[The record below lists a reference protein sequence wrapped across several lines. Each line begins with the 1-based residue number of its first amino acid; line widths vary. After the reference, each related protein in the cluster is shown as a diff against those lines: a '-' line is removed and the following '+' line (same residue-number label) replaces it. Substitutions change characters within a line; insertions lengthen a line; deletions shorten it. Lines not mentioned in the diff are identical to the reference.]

1 MRGEHGAKEQ
11 RINEPTGLQVS
22 GTERLPAEQASKRAE
37 EALRRKTRQQEQLL
51 KIARHLTAS
60 LDVKEILTRI
70 GVGAKEILSAH
81 GCAIYLLEEDGRTLT
96 PVIAIEPPYEEE
108 ILLTPIDV
116 ETSFT
121 GQAVKA
127 RRGLIFN
134 DAGADPSGQQIPG
147 TPVEEEHVIV
157 APFVVGGQ
165 VLGAMCLNRV
175 GDLFSEKDL
184 ALAETLGT
192 YAAIALK
199 NAQTYQDLQHEVE
212 ERKRAEEALR
222 QRNRELAMLNRASQ
236 AFISSLD
243 LDQVLVTVLKEVR
256 RLLDVTGCSVWLV
269 DPATDEVVCRQVIGP
284 QSGVVR
290 GWRLAP
296 EEGLVG
302 WVARYNEILI
312 VPNARTDERHFNGV
326 DQQTGLNLHSIL
338 AIPLRVKQAVIGVL
352 EVVDTEA
359 GRFGARDV
367 VLVESLATTAAIAIE
382 HARLYEQARRD
393 AQTRAVLLH
402 EVNHRVKNNL
412 STIVGLLYAE
422 RRRARAEDQFAYQ
435 SITENLINRVQGLA
449 MVHSL
454 LSASEWAPLSLSELA
469 AQVVHSSLQT
479 LPCGKHVSIDV
490 APSPVL
496 VTPDQ
501 AHNLALVINELVTST
516 TKYALQERDT
526 AQITIRIRL
535 DDDTAARTVLFEFR
549 DNGPGYPE
557 EVLQLER
564 YGVGFDLIWNI
575 VHKGLRGELSLH
587 NDHGAVAVLQFRAE
601 VE

>member
-11 RINEPTGLQVS
+11 RVNEPTELQVS
-22 GTERLPAEQASKRAE
+22 GTERLPIRQAGKRAE
-37 EALRRKTRQQEQLL
+37 EALRGKTRQQEQLL

-60 LDVKEILTRI
+60 LDVKEVLTRI

-81 GCAIYLLEEDGRTLT
+81 GCAIYLLEDDGRTLA
-96 PVIAIEPPYEEE
+96 PVVAIEPPYEEE
-108 ILLTPIDV
+108 IPSTPIDV

-134 DAGADPSGQQIPG
+134 DARADPSGQQVPG
-147 TPVEEEHVIV
+147 TPVEEKVPVIV

-175 GDLFSEKDL
+175 GDIFSEKDL
-184 ALAETLGT
+184 ALAETLAT
-192 YAAIALK
+192 YVAIALK

-222 QRNRELAMLNRASQ
+222 QRNRELTTLNRANQ

-243 LDQVLVTVLKEVR
+243 LDQVLVTVLEEVR
-256 RLLDVTGCSVWLV
+256 RLLDVTGCSVWLIE
-269 DPATDEVVCRQVIGP
+269 PETDELVCRQVIGP

-312 VPNARTDERHFNGV
+312 VPNARTDERYFNGV

-367 VLVESLATTAAIAIE
+367 VLVESLATTAAVAIE
-382 HARLYEQARRD
+382 HARLYERARRD
-393 AQTRAVLLH
+393 AQTRA
-402 EVNHRVKNNL
+402 
-412 STIVGLLYAE
+412 
-422 RRRARAEDQFAYQ
+422 
-435 SITENLINRVQGLA
+435 
-449 MVHSL
+449 
-454 LSASEWAPLSLSELA
+454 A
-469 AQVVHSSLQT
+469 AQGQ
-479 LPCGKHVSIDV
+479 
-490 APSPVL
+490 SPR
-496 VTPDQ
+496 
-501 AHNLALVINELVTST
+501 
-516 TKYALQERDT
+516 QE
-526 AQITIRIRL
+526 
-535 DDDTAARTVLFEFR
+535 
-549 DNGPGYPE
+549 
-557 EVLQLER
+557 
-564 YGVGFDLIWNI
+564 
-575 VHKGLRGELSLH
+575 
-587 NDHGAVAVLQFRAE
+587 
-601 VE
+601 